1 MVIIIGMSQT
11 VNAQKGHN
19 WDVGISAE
27 LGKDYFDRRY
37 ASYYDQ
43 FPDMVRSFK
52 SNYSWGAGIWA
63 EKHFNR
69 SLSGL
74 VRVNYIQSDMQPDA
88 YGQPSRTANKL
99 FYKEKHHH
107 FIADVGGR
115 WYVNPNS
122 KMKFFLDLKVGADAF
137 IAIDIYEQN
146 DGKSTIK
153 DIYEYNRWQPL
164 ALAALGVNWKR
175 VSLCVEYNRDL
186 KRAEK
191 LDNETTILRQ
201 GLSIKTAFAIAQF

>member
-1 MVIIIGMSQT
+1 
-11 VNAQKGHN
+11 
-19 WDVGISAE
+19 
-27 LGKDYFDRRY
+27 
-37 ASYYDQ
+37 
-43 FPDMVRSFK
+43 
-52 SNYSWGAGIWA
+52 
-63 EKHFNR
+63 
-69 SLSGL
+69 
-74 VRVNYIQSDMQPDA
+74 
-88 YGQPSRTANKL
+88 
-99 FYKEKHHH
+99 
-107 FIADVGGR
+107 
-115 WYVNPNS
+115 
-122 KMKFFLDLKVGADAF
+122 MKFFLDLKVGADVF

-201 GLSIKTAFAIAQF
+201 RLSVKTALAIVQF